1 MKLGGNL
8 PLSHDALLFSTSSTG
23 SYIYAYSR
31 TDTAGYTKE
40 FDCPVMD
47 LGGGGQGGQYLGVK
61 RMRTDDV
68 SVHSPTRVHR
78 ATETYDP
85 DSI

>member
-1 MKLGGNL
+1 M
-8 PLSHDALLFSTSSTG
+8 
-23 SYIYAYSR
+23 
-31 TDTAGYTKE
+31 AGYTKE
-40 FDCPVMD
+40 FDCPVMN

-78 ATETYDP
+78 ATETYDS
-85 DSI
+85 DSIWLGLHLSGGSRRGGG